1 MLINLFL
8 EYLRTERNYSEY
20 TIQGYGTDLREFEMF
35 FTQTDQD
42 LQWTSVDADVIR
54 RWVMHLM
61 DTGKGGLGRKSSSV
75 NRKLSSL
82 RSFFHFLLQRGYVK
96 VDPAS
101 TITGPKRSKVLPYFL
116 RESEMDELLD
126 KTDFGEGFEGQ
137 RDKLIIDMFYSTGMR
152 LAELVGLTDG
162 DIDFSAKNIKVTGKR
177 NKQRLI
183 PFGDELQEAIA
194 AYKARRNETLPERT
208 TEAFFVKANGQP
220 VTRSL
225 VYNIV
230 RKNLSKVTSIKKR
243 SPHVLRHTFATTM
256 LNHSAELES
265 VKELLGHSSLN
276 ATQIYTHTTFE
287 ELKKIYKQAHPR
299 A

>member
-1 MLINLFL
+1 MLIDLFL

-35 FTQTDQD
+35 FTETDRE

-61 DTGKGGLGRKSSSV
+61 DTGKGGLGRKATSV

-82 RSFFHFLLQRGYVK
+82 RSFFHFLLQRGYIE
-96 VDPAS
+96 VDPAI
-101 TITGPKRSKVLPYFL
+101 TVTGPKRSKVLPYFL

-126 KTDFGEGFEGQ
+126 QTDFGEGFEGQ

-152 LAELVGLTDG
+152 LAELVGLSDG

-183 PFGDELQEAIA
+183 PFGDELQEAMTV
-194 AYKARRNETLPERT
+194 YKTARDEAIPGRT
-208 TEAFFVKANGQP
+208 TETFFVKANGQP

-287 ELKKIYKQAHPR
+287 ELKQIYKQAHPR

>member
-1 MLINLFL
+1 MLVDLFL
-8 EYLRTERNYSEY
+8 EYLRTERNYSEC
-20 TIQGYGTDLREFEMF
+20 TILGYGTDLREFELF
-35 FTQTDQD
+35 FTETDRE

-54 RWVMHLM
+54 RWIMHLM
-61 DTGKGGLGRKSSSV
+61 DTGKDGLGRKASSV

-82 RSFFHFLLQRGYVK
+82 RSFFHFLRQRGYVD
-96 VDPAS
+96 VNPTSA
-101 TITGPKRSKVLPYFL
+101 ITGPKRSKVLPYFL

-126 KTDFGEGFEGQ
+126 KTDFGKGFEGQ

-152 LAELVGLTDG
+152 LAELVGLSDG

-183 PFGDELQEAIA
+183 PFGDELEEAMT
-194 AYKARRNETLPERT
+194 AYQAKRDEALPERKT
-208 TEAFFVKANGQP
+208 DALFVKTNGQP
-220 VTRSL
+220 ITRSL

-256 LNHSAELES
+256 LNHSAELQS
-265 VKELLGHSSLN
+265 VKELLGHSNLN

-287 ELKKIYKQAHPR
+287 ELKQIYKQAHPR

>member
-1 MLINLFL
+1 MLVDLFL
-8 EYLRTERNYSEY
+8 EYLRTERNYSEC
-20 TIQGYGTDLREFEMF
+20 TILGYGTDLREFEMF
-35 FTQTDQD
+35 FTETDRE

-54 RWVMHLM
+54 RWIMHLM
-61 DTGKGGLGRKSSSV
+61 DTGKDGLGRKASSV

-82 RSFFHFLLQRGYVK
+82 RSFFHFLRQRGYVD
-96 VDPAS
+96 VNPTSA
-101 TITGPKRSKVLPYFL
+101 ITGPKRSKVLPYFL

-126 KTDFGEGFEGQ
+126 KTDFGKGFEGQ

-152 LAELVGLTDG
+152 LAELVGLSDG

-183 PFGDELQEAIA
+183 PFGDELEEAMT
-194 AYKARRNETLPERT
+194 AYQAKRDEALPERKT
-208 TEAFFVKANGQP
+208 DALFVKTNGQP
-220 VTRSL
+220 ITRSL
-225 VYNIV
+225 VYSIV

-256 LNHSAELES
+256 LNHSAELQS
-265 VKELLGHSSLN
+265 VKELLGHSNLN

-287 ELKKIYKQAHPR
+287 ELKQIYKQAHPR